1 MSSVTAAPDKVRHK
15 TFRYRTAVSWTGGRS
30 GRLAAEGRPEL
41 DVSSPPEFKG
51 EAGRW
56 TPEDLF
62 VAAVDVCTMATFAFF
77 AERRKLTLLGYE
89 SRAEGVLEFVDGGY
103 RFTRIV
109 LRPRIALAEGDDE
122 ATAAEAL
129 DDAHEACLIGRSVNA
144 EVRIEPEFVVG
155 RAA

>member
-15 TFRYRTAVSWTGGRS
+15 TFQYRTAVNWTGGRS
-30 GRLAAEGRPEL
+30 GRLVAEGRPAL

-62 VAAVDVCTMATFAFF
+62 VAAVDLCTMTTFLFF

-103 RFTRIV
+103 RFTRVV
-109 LRPRIALAEGDDE
+109 LRPRLTLADGADE
-122 ATAAEAL
+122 SAAAEAL
-129 DDAHEACLIGRSVNA
+129 GEAHEACLIGRSVSA
-144 EVRIEPEFVVG
+144 EVRIEPEFA
-155 RAA
+155 RPDA